1 MDVNMRDN
9 LRIKESMS
17 LPNGK
22 TDISELVWDDVDVR
36 NVSTRMTEDGLSV
49 SGELSVFIMYI
60 GNDAAGSVQWYET
73 AVPFTGIIDVS
84 GADPDSICYVGFN
97 MTGKNIDVRPDYDG
111 NNRDIA
117 VELVLD
123 MDIRS
128 YKDSKRQRCGIYMF
142 R

>member
-1 MDVNMRDN
+1 MQRWMSICSDN

-60 GNDAAGSVQWYET
+60 GNDAAGSVQW
-73 AVPFTGIIDVS
+73 
-84 GADPDSICYVGFN
+84 
-97 MTGKNIDVRPDYDG
+97 
-111 NNRDIA
+111 
-117 VELVLD
+117 
-123 MDIRS
+123 
-128 YKDSKRQRCGIYMF
+128 
-142 R
+142 